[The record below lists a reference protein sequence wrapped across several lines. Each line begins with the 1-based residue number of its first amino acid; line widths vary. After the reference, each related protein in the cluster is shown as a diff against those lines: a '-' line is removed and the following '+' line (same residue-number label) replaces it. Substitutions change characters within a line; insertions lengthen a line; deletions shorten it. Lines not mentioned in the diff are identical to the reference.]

1 MKWEIDFGRF
11 KIKIYNVTVSSKLF
25 LHMHG
30 CNPEHSI
37 VIGAEKSCLKN
48 TTREVEIERCEYA

>member
-11 KIKIYNVTVSSKLF
+11 KIKIYNVTVSPKLF

-30 CNPEHSI
+30 CNPERLI
-37 VIGAEKSCLKN
+37 VIDA
-48 TTREVEIERCEYA
+48 